1 MLNFQITVL
10 LTGFDIEPKKVVT
23 INKHDLPIID
33 SIRSPVLATTLKGL
47 ICVLLFFCFL
57 SFSSLTGDQAPRY

>member
-1 MLNFQITVL
+1 MLNFQIAVL

-33 SIRSPVLATTLKGL
+33 SIRSPVLATTLW
-47 ICVLLFFCFL
+47 
-57 SFSSLTGDQAPRY
+57 D